1 MTDTIVR
8 HLQENVILCMNNTVR
23 IIMLMVS
30 NVYPQLSVLFTCDWS
45 SLFSSFG
52 LVRSGK
58 KVNGALF

>member
-30 NVYPQLSVLFTCDWS
+30 SVYPQLSVLFTCDWS
-45 SLFSSFG
+45 NLFSWFG
-52 LVRSGK
+52 LIGRERNVM
-58 KVNGALF
+58 